1 MTPNDLN
8 GKTIDPTALSTDA
21 AMMTTVADF
30 YNSHPITLFV
40 ASRLS
45 GGYGAYAQAVAAH
58 LPKHLPGHPRLSI
71 ETMEEEA
78 GLHLANALATT
89 MPRDGSV
96 IAAIQGANTVESLL
110 NPTDAVKFDGR
121 SLNWIGSISRQN
133 NTVIT
138 WHSSDIKTIE
148 DARKRDVSAGAEN
161 AFSNTGTMGNILNA
175 LLGTRFKTVY
185 GYGGEALNRALET
198 GEVEAVCGWG
208 YATLLAAH
216 AEWLEAGRVNILV
229 HTGLEPDPLM
239 PDVPRTIDYAKS
251 ESDRRVIRLMDTRQ
265 AMGRPY
271 AAPPG
276 VPADRL
282 AALRRGFAE
291 TLKDP
296 AFLAEAKARRLII
309 DPIDHVEMARIVAGA
324 YALPPEVVRRT
335 WNLLNGLGS

>member
-1 MTPNDLN
+1 M
-8 GKTIDPTALSTDA
+8 KSVAEFYST
-21 AMMTTVADF
+21 
-30 YNSHPITLFV
+30 HPITLFV

-45 GGYGAYAQAVAAH
+45 GGYGTYAQTVAAH
-58 LPKHLPGHPRLSI
+58 LSKHLPGNPKVSI

-78 GLHLANALATT
+78 GLRLTKALATT

-96 IAAIQGANTVESLL
+96 IGAIQGANTVESLL
-110 NPTDAVKFDGR
+110 NPAAAVQFDSR

-148 DARKRDVSAGAEN
+148 DARKRDVAVGAES

-175 LLGTRFKTVY
+175 LLGTRFRTAY
-185 GYGGEALNRALET
+185 GYVGDALNRALET
-198 GEVEAVCGWG
+198 GEIEAVCGWS

-216 AEWLEAGRVNILV
+216 GEWLEGTKINILV
-229 HTGLEPDPLM
+229 HTGLEPDPNM
-239 PDVPRTIDYAKS
+239 PSVPSALDYAKS
-251 ESDRRVIRLMDTRQ
+251 EDDRQVLRLMDARQ
-265 AMGRPY
+265 ASGRPY

-296 AFLAEAKARRLII
+296 AFLADAKRRRLII
-309 DPIDHVEMARIVAGA
+309 DPIDHVRMAKVIADA
-324 YALPPEVVRRT
+324 YAMAPAVVRRT
-335 WNLLNGLGS
+335 WNLLNGVAP